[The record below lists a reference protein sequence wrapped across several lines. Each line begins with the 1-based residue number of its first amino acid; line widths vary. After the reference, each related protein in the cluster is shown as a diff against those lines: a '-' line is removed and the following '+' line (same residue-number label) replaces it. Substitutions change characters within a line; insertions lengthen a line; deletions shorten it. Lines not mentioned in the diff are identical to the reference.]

1 MPRSKTVMTIALA
14 TGLLAATMAFAAC
27 GGGGDSKKT
36 PTTAPAKTEASGGKS
51 TPAAGKTASDA
62 TAAPTKSSSS
72 SGSGGDT
79 DDLKAIAEKFANS
92 TFTADYKVTGAT
104 ASDGF
109 TNGTMKIIKK
119 GKDKFRF
126 EITGTQDGQDVSV
139 IFIETPDLS
148 AYCLKNAGELGAL
161 LGVADGEGVCFKS
174 EDETT
179 NPVGSLSDSLKDFEN
194 QDVTVL
200 DTSDRT
206 IAGED
211 GTCYKVQ
218 DNETQ
223 EITTS
228 CFNDD
233 GAMLFSETEGD
244 DSGAIEA
251 TSVDSSV
258 SDSDFDA
265 PYEVKDAPGLLG
277 GNDTP

>member
-1 MPRSKTVMTIALA
+1 MALA
-14 TGLLAATMAFAAC
+14 AGLLAATMVFAAC

-36 PTTAPAKTEASGGKS
+36 PTTAPASTAASGSGGS
-51 TPAAGKTASDA
+51 TPAAAKTASDA

-72 SGSGGDT
+72 GNGGDT

-92 TFTADYKVTGAT
+92 TFSADYKVTGAVG
-104 ASDGF
+104 SQDGF

-174 EDETT
+174 QDDST

-200 DTSDRT
+200 DKSNRT

-258 SDSDFDA
+258 SDGDFDA
-265 PYEVKDAPGLLG
+265 PYEVKDAPGILG
-277 GNDTP
+277 GDTP